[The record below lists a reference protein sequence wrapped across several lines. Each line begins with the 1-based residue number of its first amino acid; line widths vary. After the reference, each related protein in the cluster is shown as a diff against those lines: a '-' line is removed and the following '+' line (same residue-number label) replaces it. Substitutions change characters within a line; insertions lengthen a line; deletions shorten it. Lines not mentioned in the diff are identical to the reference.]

1 MTVMSKVL
9 SHLGLAVRA
18 GKLVTGDELVL
29 KGIRSSEAKLVVVA
43 ADASPNTRKKFQ
55 DKCRTYK
62 IPLIIGFDRARL
74 GSSVGKPE
82 RVILALTDQGFAD
95 MIAKEI
101 ENTSEVEY
109 IE

>member
-1 MTVMSKVL
+1 MSKIL
-9 SHLGLAVRA
+9 SYLGLAVRA

-29 KGIRSSEAKLVVVA
+29 KGIRSSEARLVVVA
-43 ADASPNTRKKFQ
+43 ADASSNTVKKFR

-62 IPLIIGFDRARL
+62 IPLIVGFDRERL
-74 GSSVGKPE
+74 GTSIGKPE
-82 RVILALTDQGFAD
+82 RVVVALKDQGFAD